1 MQKVREH
8 LLVMEVEFDV
18 DLVEF
23 GENRKNWEQ
32 NRIW

>member
-8 LLVMEVEFDV
+8 LLVMGVEFDV

-23 GENRKNWEQ
+23 DENCTKREKFRK
-32 NRIW
+32 